1 MSDTYNNVPM
11 SDAMAARTEKEDAF
25 WTGPRLIVLSFVTLA
40 AAFALLWSMSE
51 GIIGPTQHDGED
63 SELMVDGPPQ
73 HVRTLEKDESAG
85 IRGEQLHQF

>member
-40 AAFALLWSMSE
+40 VAFTLLWLMAE
-51 GIIGPTQHDGED
+51 GIIGPTQHDATTAMR
-63 SELMVDGPPQ
+63 STCSSLAA
-73 HVRTLEKDESAG
+73 VRWTESASSQA
-85 IRGEQLHQF
+85 RCWNR

>member
-40 AAFALLWSMSE
+40 VAFTLLWSMAE
-51 GIIGPTQHDGED
+51 GIIGPTQHDATYGHEQH
-63 SELMVDGPPQ
+63 LLQPGGGPM
-73 HVRTLEKDESAG
+73 D
-85 IRGEQLHQF
+85 